1 VDEYGACEDIELA
14 GSVSL
19 GETKVR
25 FTCPLAPILMQ
36 LGGEQGK
43 RLQLYPEPML
53 TAEGGTIPSG
63 AYLIDDPEHPTDTL
77 HGFLRLVP
85 GDSLILGR
93 DEPEQQDL
101 MAYPETVAKQH
112 LRLKLT
118 PEGLTFKNLAPS
130 QGSCLSPLAPKA
142 GWKPVADLRLAKIE
156 RLAKR
161 LGAPIAEP
169 APGGGPGPHRGRHRR
184 DRGGPQPAPGR
195 QGPPRR
201 PGGAAARV
209 GPGFR
214 WRSPRPH

>member
-1 VDEYGACEDIELA
+1 MNFPTKKSSRGFLRRFSDLVDEYGACEDIELA

-53 TAEGGTIPSG
+53 TAEGGTVPSG
-63 AYLIDDPEHPTDTL
+63 AYLIEDPEHPTDTL

-93 DEPEQQDL
+93 DELEQQDL

-112 LRLKLT
+112 LR
-118 PEGLTFKNLAPS
+118 S
-130 QGSCLSPLAPKA
+130 S
-142 GWKPVADLRLAKIE
+142 
-156 RLAKR
+156 
-161 LGAPIAEP
+161 
-169 APGGGPGPHRGRHRR
+169 
-184 DRGGPQPAPGR
+184 
-195 QGPPRR
+195 
-201 PGGAAARV
+201 
-209 GPGFR
+209 
-214 WRSPRPH
+214 